1 MLIEFR
7 ALAEADHGRI
17 RKLPLPGG
25 DVRGLEAAPEFHE
38 QIIDVILDVLSASA
52 AVRPEVRAGLLKHL
66 AENPGHPERA
76 LLDHLQTQGQSQAAR
91 RCEALPLL
99 ALTTPRLRCPGD

>member
-66 AENPGHPERA
+66 RKILVIRRGLCWTIFRPRA
-76 LLDHLQTQGQSQAAR
+76 NR
-91 RCEALPLL
+91 RPPAGVRHC
-99 ALTTPRLRCPGD
+99 RCWP